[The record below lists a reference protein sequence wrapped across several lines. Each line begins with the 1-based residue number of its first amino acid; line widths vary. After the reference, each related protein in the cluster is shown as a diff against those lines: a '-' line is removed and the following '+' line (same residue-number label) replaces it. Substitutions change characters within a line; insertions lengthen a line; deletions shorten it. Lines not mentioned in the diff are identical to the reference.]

1 MDSSLE
7 NIKLP
12 KIGRR
17 NLLRGRAG
25 ERGAVLAIGLVV
37 LLVLTLLGTS
47 SISNV
52 TFEEKM
58 TANVQSLGMAFEGAE
73 AGLVQC
79 ETFIRTNTF
88 STVDQNAVAV
98 NEHAGGDASGASA
111 RWWESFDWAADA
123 LDFTSEGYDTF
134 TTEADSNYVG
144 LAEEPSCVIEYIG
157 EANPSLEFAEAVTTD
172 SAAAKQVYRVTGFS
186 FGADTRSQA
195 IVESVYAR

>member
-1 MDSSLE
+1 MKSGRKS
-7 NIKLP
+7 IKSP
-12 KIGRR
+12 NYIMSR
-17 NLLRGRAG
+17 NRVS

-47 SISNV
+47 SINNV

-88 STVDQNAVAV
+88 AEVDQYAAAV
-98 NEHAGGDASGASA
+98 NEYAGGDASGASA
-111 RWWESFDWAADA
+111 RWWESFDWAANA

-134 TTEADSNYVG
+134 TTEVDSNYVG
-144 LAEEPSCVIEYIG
+144 LAAEPSCVIEYIG
-157 EANPSLEFAEAVTTD
+157 EANPSLEFAAAVATE
-172 SAAAKQVYRVTGFS
+172 SAAAKKVYRVTGFS
-186 FGADTRSQA
+186 YGADRRSQA
-195 IVESVYAR
+195 IVESVYAQ